1 MTRHTH
7 TRTQALEDFLR
18 KCFVRNPKERATA
31 SELCQHEWIREHL
44 AAHLDTGAAIGADSR
59 HHSYEQ
65 LTSSITKAN
74 LHESK
79 ISCSQAPRQGSE
91 QLLLGANAVIPLSL
105 HTKLS
110 ETLSKRQEIRAQC
123 VHHSLPPPPSCWA
136 HKRVEKLTSLLLL
149 LLRIAAIRN
158 VDELHAKYQEL
169 EAENGTRECLQLLT
183 PFIHWFIHYP
193 HSFTHLLTT
202 SSNGTEL
209 LLATVT
215 QTNASALEMQ
225 AKWTAVVQQHEL
237 FLKVSNPNHSRGR
250 ERLQPSIDTVAT
262 HSTSKR

>member
-44 AAHLDTGAAIGADSR
+44 AAHLDTGAASGADSR

-123 VHHSLPPPPSCWA
+123 VHHSLPPPPPPPPPSF
-136 HKRVEKLTSLLLL
+136 LLGSQES
-149 LLRIAAIRN
+149 REIDVSIVVAAQDCCDSQR
-158 VDELHAKYQEL
+158 
-169 EAENGTRECLQLLT
+169 R
-183 PFIHWFIHYP
+183 
-193 HSFTHLLTT
+193 
-202 SSNGTEL
+202 
-209 LLATVT
+209 
-215 QTNASALEMQ
+215 
-225 AKWTAVVQQHEL
+225 
-237 FLKVSNPNHSRGR
+237 
-250 ERLQPSIDTVAT
+250 
-262 HSTSKR
+262 